1 MARSSHRQLN
11 RGSVVGTE
19 KAVDMLA
26 GFGEGFEQG
35 WVAAQLWRRRVSDL
49 ESKETWNGKL
59 AHLMQP
65 E

>member
-1 MARSSHRQLN
+1 
-11 RGSVVGTE
+11 VVGTE